1 MDQQSTFTIISVAV
15 TEISF
20 GSMYISNE
28 LKVLSPCGN
37 STEYSLSS
45 EPSTITVAVSKRRR
59 PEKLYSNVGKAQ
71 VHLQL

>member
-1 MDQQSTFTIISVAV
+1 MFTIISVAV

-28 LKVLSPCGN
+28 LKVLSPCGGN

-45 EPSTITVAVSKRRR
+45 EPSTITVAVSNAGT
-59 PEKLYSNVGKAQ
+59 ELG
-71 VHLQL
+71 